1 MSITYNGGVFH
12 LQTKNTSYI
21 MTLRMNT
28 LLHAYYGKR
37 TDDLSGIDGT
47 VYNVGDGFYAVDTGD
62 NYESYFSTAGQLLE
76 YSVYGVTD
84 KSDCAFFAQF
94 EDGTSFFRPLY
105 KSHRIYAGK
114 PGLPGLPATYTEND
128 SEADTLE
135 ITLRDDDKDLELV
148 LRYSVFE
155 DTDIITRNVDVVNKS
170 QGTVSLNS
178 AMSASIDFTDKDF
191 DFVHLYGAWARE
203 RNIQKQPLMNASYHV
218 DSKRGSSSHF
228 HSPFV
233 ALARKNTT
241 ENMGEVYGF
250 SFVYSGN
257 FYAGTD
263 VNFYNR
269 TRFLMGINP
278 YDFCWKL
285 EPGKTFVTP
294 EVVMT
299 YSDEGYGK
307 MSRSFH
313 KLYRTRLV
321 RGKYRDS
328 VRPILLNNW
337 EATSFNFDEKII
349 LDIARGA
356 KELGIEMLVLD
367 DGWFGKRNDDKSSL
381 GDWFENREKL
391 PEGVD
396 GLARKINDMGLKFG
410 LWFEPEMISPDSEL
424 YRAHPDW
431 CIHSGNNPR
440 TLGRNQLILD
450 LSRKDVCD
458 YIKGFM
464 TEILTRANIE
474 YVKWDMNRNF
484 GETGSELL
492 DKDHTG
498 EFAHRYM
505 LGLYDVL
512 EYITNKFPDV
522 LFEGCSGGGGRFDAG
537 MLYYFPQFWTSDDTD
552 ACERMFIQYG
562 TSMVMPASSM
572 GAHVSVSPNHQCG
585 RITSLDSRAFVAMC
599 GTYGY
604 EMDVSK
610 MTDEEKQRSREHI
623 EIFKRVRDVIHKGNM
638 YRLRSPFDGN
648 YCAFQYVS
656 EDKSRCVLVFSTVL
670 AHPNM
675 ERFRVK
681 FEGLDPCGIYRERN
695 TGHIYS
701 GAVMMNVGMARTG
714 GSDFSSQMYEFE
726 RIK

>member
-12 LQTKNTSYI
+12 LQTKNASYI

-47 VYNVGDGFYAVDTGD
+47 VYSVGDGFYAVDTGD

-321 RGKYRDS
+321 RGKYRDAE
-328 VRPILLNNW
+328 RPVLLNNW
-337 EATSFNFDEKII
+337 EATSFNFDEKMI

-681 FEGLDPCGIYRERN
+681 FEGLDPFGIYRERN

-701 GAVMMNVGMARTG
+701 GAVMMNVGMARTS

>member
-1 MSITYNGGVFH
+1 MSIIYTDGMFN
-12 LQTKNTSYI
+12 LKTKNTSYI
-21 MTLRMNT
+21 MTLRNDT
-28 LLHAYYGKR
+28 PVHVYYGAR
-37 TDDLSGIDGT
+37 VDDTDGIN
-47 VYNVGDGFYAVDTGD
+47 NVVRARLDACDARDYVAAGFP
-62 NYESYFSTAGQLLE
+62 LE
-76 YSVYGVTD
+76 YSVYGGAD
-84 KSDCAFFAQF
+84 KMDCAFFAQF
-94 EDGTSFFRPLY
+94 EDGTSYFRPLY
-105 KSHRIYAGK
+105 KSHKIYAGK

-128 SEADTLE
+128 GEADTLE
-135 ITLRDDDKDLELV
+135 ITLRDDDKNLELV

-155 DTDIITRNVDVVNKS
+155 DTDIITRNVDVVNRS
-170 QGTVSLNS
+170 ESTVSLNS
-178 AMSASIDFTDKDF
+178 AMSMSVDFDDKDF

-218 DSKRGSSSHF
+218 DSKRGSSSHL
-228 HSPFV
+228 HNPFV
-233 ALARKNTT
+233 ALARKNTA

-321 RGKYRDS
+321 RGKYRDAE
-328 VRPILLNNW
+328 RPVLLNNW
-337 EATSFNFDEKII
+337 EATSFNFDEKKI
-349 LDIARGA
+349 LDIAHGA

-391 PEGVD
+391 PDGVD
-396 GLARKINDMGLKFG
+396 GLAKKINAMGLKFG

-492 DKDHTG
+492 DKEQAG

-505 LGLYDVL
+505 LGLYDIL

-522 LFEGCSGGGGRFDAG
+522 LFEGCSAGGGRFDAG
-537 MLYYFPQFWTSDDTD
+537 MLYYFPQFWTSDDSD

-585 RITSLDSRAFVAMC
+585 RITSLDSRAFIAMC
-599 GTYGY
+599 GTFGY

-610 MTDEEKQRSREHI
+610 MSEEEKQRSREHI
-623 EIFKRVRDVIHKGNM
+623 AIFKRVRDVIHKGNM

-656 EDKSRCVLVFSTVL
+656 EDKNRSVLVFSTVL
-670 AHPNM
+670 THPNS
-675 ERFRVK
+675 EEFRLK
-681 FEGLDPCGIYRERN
+681 LDGLDPLGTYTEKNSGI
-695 TGHIYS
+695 TYS
-701 GAVMMNVGMARTG
+701 GAVLMNVGMMVYNRR
-714 GSDFSSQMYEFE
+714 DFSAEMYEFE

>member
-1 MSITYNGGVFH
+1 
-12 LQTKNTSYI
+12 

>member
-21 MTLRMNT
+21 MMLRMNT

-47 VYNVGDGFYAVDTGD
+47 VYSVGDGFYAVDTGD

-337 EATSFNFDEKII
+337 EATSFNFDEKKI
-349 LDIARGA
+349 LDIAHGA

-681 FEGLDPCGIYRERN
+681 FEGLDPFGIYRERN

-701 GAVMMNVGMARTG
+701 GAVMMNVGMARTS

>member
-47 VYNVGDGFYAVDTGD
+47 VYSVGDGFYAVDTGD

-321 RGKYRDS
+321 RGKYRDAE
-328 VRPILLNNW
+328 RPVLLNNW
-337 EATSFNFDEKII
+337 EATSFNFDEKMI

-681 FEGLDPCGIYRERN
+681 FEGLDPFGIYRERN

-701 GAVMMNVGMARTG
+701 GAVMMNVGMARTS

>member
-1 MSITYNGGVFH
+1 MSIIYTDGMFN
-12 LQTKNTSYI
+12 LKTKNTSYI
-21 MTLRMNT
+21 MALRNDT
-28 LLHAYYGKR
+28 PVHVYYGAR
-37 TDDLSGIDGT
+37 VDDTDGIN
-47 VYNVGDGFYAVDTGD
+47 NVVRARLDACDARDYVAAGFP
-62 NYESYFSTAGQLLE
+62 LE
-76 YSVYGVTD
+76 YSVYGGAD
-84 KSDCAFFAQF
+84 KMDCAFFAQF
-94 EDGTSFFRPLY
+94 EDGTSYFRPLY
-105 KSHRIYAGK
+105 KNHKIYAGK

-128 SEADTLE
+128 GEADTLE
-135 ITLRDDDKDLELV
+135 ITLRDDDKNLELV

-155 DTDIITRNVDVVNKS
+155 DTDIITRNVDVVNRS
-170 QGTVSLNS
+170 ESTVSLNS
-178 AMSASIDFTDKDF
+178 AMSMSVDFDDKDF
-191 DFVHLYGAWARE
+191 DFVHLYGGWGRE
-203 RNIQKQPLMNASYHV
+203 RHIQKQPLMNAAYHIG
-218 DSKRGSSSHF
+218 SKCGASSHL
-228 HSPFV
+228 HNPFV
-233 ALARKNTT
+233 ALARKNTA

-285 EPGKTFVTP
+285 KPGNTFVTP

-299 YSDEGYGK
+299 YSDKGYGK
-307 MSRSFH
+307 MSRNFH

-321 RGKYRDS
+321 RGKYRDAE
-328 VRPILLNNW
+328 RPVLLNNW
-337 EATSFNFDEKII
+337 EATSFNFDEKKI
-349 LDIARGA
+349 LDIAHGA

-391 PEGVD
+391 PDGVD
-396 GLARKINDMGLKFG
+396 GLAKKINAMGLKFG
-410 LWFEPEMISPDSEL
+410 LWFEPEMISPDSDL

-431 CIHSGNNPR
+431 CIHSGNSPK

-450 LSRKDVCD
+450 LTRKDVCD
-458 YIKGFM
+458 YIKGFL
-464 TEILTRANIE
+464 TEILTKANIE

-492 DKDHTG
+492 DKEQSG

-505 LGLYDVL
+505 LGLYDIL

-522 LFEGCSGGGGRFDAG
+522 LFEGCSSGGGRFDAG
-537 MLYYFPQFWTSDDTD
+537 MLYYFPQTWTSDDSD

-562 TSMVMPASSM
+562 TSMAMPTSSM

-585 RITSLDSRAFVAMC
+585 RITPLDTRAFIAMC
-599 GTYGY
+599 GTFGY

-610 MTDEEKQRSREHI
+610 MSEEEKQRSREHI
-623 EIFKRVRDVIHKGNM
+623 AIFKRVRDVIHKGNM
-638 YRLRSPFDGN
+638 YRLRSPFESE
-648 YCAFQYVS
+648 YCALQYVS
-656 EDKSRCVLVFSTVL
+656 EDKNRSVLVFSTVL
-670 AHPNM
+670 THPNS
-675 ERFRVK
+675 EEFRLK
-681 FEGLDPCGIYRERN
+681 LDGLDPLGTYTEKNSGI
-695 TGHIYS
+695 TYS
-701 GAVMMNVGMARTG
+701 GAVLMNVGMMVYNRR
-714 GSDFSSQMYEFE
+714 DFSAEMYEFE

>member
-47 VYNVGDGFYAVDTGD
+47 VYSVGDGFYAVDTGD

-321 RGKYRDS
+321 RGKYRDAE
-328 VRPILLNNW
+328 RPVLLNNW
-337 EATSFNFDEKII
+337 EATSFNFDEKMI

-450 LSRKDVCD
+450 LSRRDVCD

-681 FEGLDPCGIYRERN
+681 FEGLDPFGIYRERN
-695 TGHIYS
+695 TRHIYS
-701 GAVMMNVGMARTG
+701 GAVMMNVGMARTS

>member
-1 MSITYNGGVFH
+1 MSITYNGEVFH

-47 VYNVGDGFYAVDTGD
+47 VYSFGDGFYALDTGD
-62 NYESYFSTAGQLLE
+62 NYNSYFSTAGQLLE

-135 ITLRDDDKDLELV
+135 ITLRDDDKNLELV

-178 AMSASIDFTDKDF
+178 AMSVSMDFTDKDF
-191 DFVHLYGAWARE
+191 DFVHLYGAWAKE
-203 RNIQKQPLMNASYHV
+203 RHIQKQPLMNASYHI

-233 ALARKNTT
+233 ALARKNAT

-263 VNFYNR
+263 VDFYNR

-328 VRPILLNNW
+328 ERPILLNNW
-337 EATSFNFDEKII
+337 EATYFNFNEEKI
-349 LDIARGA
+349 LDIAKDV

-367 DGWFGKRNDDKSSL
+367 DGWFGKRNNDKSSL

-391 PEGVD
+391 PDGVD
-396 GLARKINDMGLKFG
+396 GLARKINAMGLKFG
-410 LWFEPEMISPDSEL
+410 LWFEPEMISPDSDL

-431 CIHSGNNPR
+431 CIHSGNSPR

-585 RITSLDSRAFVAMC
+585 RITPLDSRAFIAMC

-610 MTDEEKQRSREHI
+610 MSEEEKQRSREHI
-623 EIFKRVRDVIHKGNM
+623 GIFKRVRDVIHKGNM
-638 YRLRSPFDGN
+638 YRLRSPFEGN

-670 AHPNM
+670 AHPNKGN
-675 ERFRVK
+675 FRVK

-701 GAVMMNVGMARTG
+701 GAVLMNVGMVRTS

-726 RIK
+726 KIK

>member
-21 MTLRMNT
+21 MMLRMNT

-47 VYNVGDGFYAVDTGD
+47 VYSVGDGFYAVDTGD

-321 RGKYRDS
+321 RGKYRDAE
-328 VRPILLNNW
+328 RPVLLNNW
-337 EATSFNFDEKII
+337 EATSFNFDEKKI
-349 LDIARGA
+349 LDIAHGA

-391 PEGVD
+391 PDGVD
-396 GLARKINDMGLKFG
+396 GLAKKINAMGLKFG

-681 FEGLDPCGIYRERN
+681 FEGLDPFGIYRERN

-701 GAVMMNVGMARTG
+701 GAVMMNVGMARTS